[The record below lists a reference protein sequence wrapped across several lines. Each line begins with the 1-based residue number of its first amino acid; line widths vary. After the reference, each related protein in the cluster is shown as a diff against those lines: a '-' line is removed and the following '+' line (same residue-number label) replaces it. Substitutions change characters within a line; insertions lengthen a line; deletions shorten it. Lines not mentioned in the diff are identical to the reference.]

1 MFHVERRRLHA
12 TRQWLAPGAAVNPP
26 PGPGYARLSRSDAL
40 RLRRLSLT
48 QFRAHTDSQLEA
60 APGVNLLV
68 GPNGAGK
75 TNVLEAL
82 AYLCLGK
89 SFLGASDSNVVQRG
103 AGHFVVEGEFGG
115 ETRPDLKIRVAL
127 VPGEGKRAFVNGAP
141 LDRLTELVG
150 LVPVVIL
157 SPDDRDLT
165 AGGPSERRR
174 LVDATLSQAF
184 PVYLDDLLKY
194 RRALKQKN
202 ALLQQ
207 LRRGHAVA
215 PGTTD
220 AWDEE
225 LALLGG
231 RIVSRRRSFLGGFAD
246 LLSQAHELLGSPG
259 GTPQLEYQPSSGEP
273 APDDADALR
282 QQLARTR
289 RHSVRMGRT
298 LTGPHLD
305 EVVFRIDGFE
315 LRPFA
320 SQGQHR
326 TFALAVRVA
335 QALYLRERTEE
346 PPLLL
351 LDDVFG
357 PLDPDRTRVVLEL
370 LGSQAL
376 GQSFVTA
383 ARSEPFEGLVP
394 FHTDAHVSFHVEH
407 GALSPAHSFSAT
419 SDSP

>member
-1 MFHVERRRLHA
+1 M
-12 TRQWLAPGAAVNPP
+12 
-26 PGPGYARLSRSDAL
+26 
-40 RLRRLSLT
+40 
-48 QFRAHTDSQLEA
+48 
-60 APGVNLLV
+60 

-75 TNVLEAL
+75 TNVLEAI

-89 SFLGASDSNVVQRG
+89 SFLGASDATVVRRG
-103 AGHFVVEGEFGG
+103 APHFVVEGAFDGHA
-115 ETRPDLKIRVAL
+115 RPDLRARVAL

-141 LDRLTELVG
+141 LERLSQLVG
-150 LVPVVIL
+150 LVPLVVL
-157 SPDDRDLT
+157 SPVDRDLT

-174 LVDATLSQAF
+174 LVDATLSQAY

-225 LALLGG
+225 LAVLGG
-231 RIVSRRRSFLGGFAD
+231 RLVERRRTFLDGFAD
-246 LLSQAHELLGSPG
+246 LLHQSHELLGSPG
-259 GTPQLEYQPSSGEP
+259 GRPDLAYQPSSGAP
-273 APDDADALR
+273 APTDVDSLHR
-282 QQLARTR
+282 ELARTR
-289 RHSVRMGRT
+289 RHSVRLGRT
-298 LTGPHLD
+298 LVGPHLD
-305 EVVFRIDGFE
+305 EVAFTIDGFD

-335 QALYLRERTEE
+335 QALYLRERTDE
-346 PPLLL
+346 PPILL

-357 PLDPDRTRVVLEL
+357 PLDPERTGVVLDL
-370 LGSQAL
+370 LVAQTL

-383 ARSEPFEGLVP
+383 ARLEPFEGSVP
-394 FHTDAHVSFHVEH
+394 FEHSDHAAFHVEH
-407 GALSPAHSFSAT
+407 GAAVRPLHLPASP
-419 SDSP
+419 

>member
-1 MFHVERRRLHA
+1 M
-12 TRQWLAPGAAVNPP
+12 
-26 PGPGYARLSRSDAL
+26 
-40 RLRRLSLT
+40 RLRSLSLS
-48 QFRAHTDSQLEA
+48 QFRAHTSTRLEA

-89 SFLGASDSNVVQRG
+89 SFLGASDTTVVQRG
-103 AGHFVVEGEFGG
+103 APHFVVEGEFSG
-115 ETRPDLKIRVAL
+115 EVRSDLRVRMAL

-141 LDRLTELVG
+141 LDRLSQVVGQVPLV
-150 LVPVVIL
+150 VL
-157 SPDDRDLT
+157 SPADRDLT
-165 AGGPSERRR
+165 AGGPAERRR
-174 LVDATLSQAF
+174 LVDATLSQAY

-207 LRRGHAVA
+207 LRRGNAVA

-225 LALLGG
+225 LAVLGG
-231 RIVSRRRSFLGGFAD
+231 RLVERRQSFLETFAG
-246 LLSQAHELLGSPG
+246 LLHRAHVLLGSPG
-259 GTPQLEYQPSSGEP
+259 GHPDLAYKPSSGTAEST
-273 APDDADALR
+273 DADSLR
-282 QQLARTR
+282 RELARTR

-298 LTGPHLD
+298 LVGPHLD
-305 EVVFRIDGFE
+305 EVVFSIDGFE
-315 LRPFA
+315 LRPYA

-335 QALYLRERTEE
+335 QALYLRERTDE
-346 PPLLL
+346 PPILL

-357 PLDPDRTRVVLEL
+357 PLDPERTSVVLDL
-370 LGSQAL
+370 LSAQTL

-383 ARSEPFEGLVP
+383 ARLEPFEGSVP
-394 FHTDAHVSFHVEH
+394 FDGSEHTAFHVEH
-407 GALSPAHSFSAT
+407 GAVVEPLHITTSP
-419 SDSP
+419 

>member
-1 MFHVERRRLHA
+1 MRPQVSEHRD
-12 TRQWLAPGAAVNPP
+12 P
-26 PGPGYARLSRSDAL
+26 RSVRVGRFRSPV
-40 RLRRLSLT
+40 RLRHLSLSS
-48 QFRAHTDSQLEA
+48 FRAHARTEVDA
-60 APGVNLLV
+60 APRVNLLV

-75 TNVLEAL
+75 TNVVEAIG
-82 AYLCLGK
+82 YLCLGK
-89 SFLGASDSNVVQRG
+89 SFLGASDATVLRRG
-103 AGHFVVEGEFGG
+103 EPHFTVEGSFEG
-115 ETRPDLKIRVAL
+115 EDRPDVRLRVAF
-127 VPGEGKRAFVNGAP
+127 VPGEGKRAFANGSP
-141 LDRLTELVG
+141 LDRLADLVG
-150 LVPVVIL
+150 RVPVVIL

-174 LVDATLSQAF
+174 LLDTTLSQAF

-207 LRRGHAVA
+207 VRKGKSLT
-215 PGTTD
+215 PGTME

-225 LALLGG
+225 LATLGG
-231 RIVSRRRSFLGGFAD
+231 RVVERRRAFLARFAD
-246 LLSQAHELLGSPG
+246 LLLEAYELLGSPG
-259 GTPQLEYQPSSGEP
+259 GTPTLEYQPSSGSE
-273 APDDADALR
+273 AESDADGMRRA
-282 QQLARTR
+282 LARTR
-289 RHSVRMGRT
+289 SRSGDLGRT
-298 LTGPHLD
+298 LVGPHLD
-305 EVVFRIDGFE
+305 EVLFQLDGFD

-335 QALYLRERTEE
+335 QALYFRERSDE

-370 LGSQAL
+370 LASGEL

-383 ARSEPFEGLVP
+383 ARSEPFDGVVP
-394 FHTDAHVSFHVEH
+394 FDGQSHAVFHVER
-407 GALSPAHSFSAT
+407 GGVSRLDSPLSVPLSP
-419 SDSP
+419 

>member
-1 MFHVERRRLHA
+1 M
-12 TRQWLAPGAAVNPP
+12 
-26 PGPGYARLSRSDAL
+26 
-40 RLRRLSLT
+40 RLRQLTLT
-48 QFRAHTDSQLEA
+48 QFRTHTATVIEA

-89 SFLGASDSNVVQRG
+89 SFLGANDSTVVQRG
-103 AGHFVVEGEFGG
+103 APYFVVEGAFEA
-115 ETRPDLKIRVAL
+115 ETRPGIKVRVAL
-127 VPGEGKRAFVNGAP
+127 MPGEGKRAFVNGAP
-141 LDRLTELVG
+141 LDRLSQLVG
-150 LVPVVIL
+150 LVPLVIL

-174 LVDATLSQAF
+174 LLDATLSQAF

-202 ALLQQ
+202 SLLQH
-207 LRRGHAVA
+207 LRRGNAVA

-225 LALLGG
+225 LAILGG
-231 RIVSRRRSFLGGFAD
+231 RIVGRRRQFLDGFSG
-246 LLSQAHELLGSPG
+246 LLSLAHGMLGSPG
-259 GTPQLEYQPSSGEP
+259 GLPTLEYQPSSGDP
-273 APDDADALR
+273 DPDDVDSLR
-282 QQLARTR
+282 ESLSKTR
-289 RHSVRMGRT
+289 RNSVRLGRT
-298 LTGPHLD
+298 LVGPHLD
-305 EVVFRIDGFE
+305 EVLFQIEGFDV
-315 LRPFA
+315 RPYA

-357 PLDPDRTRVVLEL
+357 PLDPDRTRVVLDL
-370 LGSQAL
+370 LSSQAL
-376 GQSFVTA
+376 GQSVITA
-383 ARSEPFEGLVP
+383 ARAEPFEGLVP
-394 FHTDAHVSFHVEH
+394 FSDSHRAFHVEH
-407 GALSPAHSFSAT
+407 GGITPF
-419 SDSP
+419 DSQPIPTP

>member
-1 MFHVERRRLHA
+1 M
-12 TRQWLAPGAAVNPP
+12 
-26 PGPGYARLSRSDAL
+26 

-48 QFRAHTDSQLEA
+48 QFRAHHGSEIQA

-75 TNVLEAL
+75 TNALEAL

-89 SFLGASDSNVVQRG
+89 SFLGASDTNVVRRG
-103 AGHFVVEGEFGG
+103 DPYFVVEGDFEGD
-115 ETRPDLKIRVAL
+115 EHPDVAIRVAM
-127 VPGEGKRAFVNGAP
+127 VPGEGKRAFANGAP
-141 LDRLTELVG
+141 LDRISALVG
-150 LVPVVIL
+150 RVPVVIL
-157 SPDDRDLT
+157 SPADRDLT

-174 LVDATLSQAF
+174 LLDVTLSQTY

-207 LRRGHAVA
+207 LRRGSAVA

-225 LALLGG
+225 LAVLGG
-231 RIVSRRRSFLGGFAD
+231 RIVERRRTFLDGF
-246 LLSQAHELLGSPG
+246 SELLAEAHRLL
-259 GTPQLEYQPSSGEP
+259 GTPGSEPELDYRPSSK
-273 APDDADALR
+273 DASPTDTDSLR
-282 QQLARTR
+282 RELARTR
-289 RHSVRMGRT
+289 RHSVRLGRT

-305 EVVFRIDGFE
+305 EVLFTLDGFDV
-315 LRPFA
+315 RPYA

-326 TFALAVRVA
+326 TFALAVRIA
-335 QALYLRERTEE
+335 QALFLREGTGES
-346 PPLLL
+346 PILL

-357 PLDPDRTRVVLEL
+357 PLDPDRTRVVLDML
-370 LGSQAL
+370 SAQTL

-383 ARSEPFEGLVP
+383 ARSEPFEGVVP
-394 FHTDAHVSFHVEH
+394 FDLDDHASFHVEH
-407 GALSPAHSFSAT
+407 GAVTLLSTPPATLST
-419 SDSP
+419 

>member
-1 MFHVERRRLHA
+1 MV
-12 TRQWLAPGAAVNPP
+12 PP
-26 PGPGYARLSRSDAL
+26 PSDV

-48 QFRAHTDSQLEA
+48 QFRAHTTTTLDV

-75 TNVLEAL
+75 TNVLEAI

-89 SFLGASDSNVVQRG
+89 SFLGGSDSTVVQRG
-103 AGHFVVEGEFGG
+103 APHFVVEGEFAG
-115 ETRPDLKIRVAL
+115 ESRPDLTVRVAL

-141 LDRLTELVG
+141 LDRLSELVG
-150 LVPVVIL
+150 LVPLVVL

-174 LVDATLSQAF
+174 LLDATLSQAF

-202 ALLQQ
+202 ALLQH
-207 LRRGHAVA
+207 LRRGNAVA

-231 RIVSRRRSFLGGFAD
+231 RIVGRRRQFLDGFAG
-246 LLSQAHELLGSPG
+246 LLAQAHEMLGSPG
-259 GTPQLEYQPSSGEP
+259 GPPTLQYQPSGGDPEP
-273 APDDADALR
+273 DEVETIR
-282 QQLARTR
+282 RSLARTR
-289 RHSVRMGRT
+289 RNSVRLGRT
-298 LTGPHLD
+298 LVGPHLD
-305 EVVFRIDGFE
+305 EVAFQIDGFD
-315 LRPFA
+315 LRPYA

-357 PLDPDRTRVVLEL
+357 PLDPDRTRVVLDL
-370 LGSQAL
+370 LSSQSL
-376 GQSFVTA
+376 GQSVITA
-383 ARSEPFEGLVP
+383 ARAEPFDGVVP
-394 FHTDAHVSFHVEH
+394 FSDDAHRSFHVEH
-407 GALSPAHSFSAT
+407 GAVVPIVPHPSPSS
-419 SDSP
+419 